1 MLRRIALATALLV
14 LGTGAPAALAD
25 GDPASD
31 VLPQTDVYYPYSPP
45 PSPALV
51 DTLDALLADVRE
63 RGYPMKVALI
73 ASAADLGTYPTMF
86 NNPQVYA
93 NLLSS
98 ELPTNPHGT
107 VEDELHLLIVMPGGF
122 GGSGLGDRVD
132 EALAE
137 VEIDPDAETDG
148 LVRAAI
154 GAVARL
160 ATVNGTETAVP
171 EIPEAGGDDGGGGS
185 SVVVIVGAVLAALA
199 LVALGSVFW
208 RRRRASDERPEDEAA
223 PQGSGPDDRSP

>member
-1 MLRRIALATALLV
+1 MPRRLALAIAALIAL
-14 LGTGAPAALAD
+14 GAVPSALAD

-31 VLPQTDVYYPYSPP
+31 VLPQVDVYYPYSPT

-51 DTLDALLADVRE
+51 ETLDALLADVRE
-63 RGYPMKVALI
+63 RGFPMKVAQI

-107 VEDELHLLIVMPGGF
+107 VKDELHLLIVMPGGF
-122 GGSGLGDRVD
+122 GGTGLGDRVD

-137 VEIDPDAETDG
+137 VEIDADAETDG

-154 GAVARL
+154 EAVARL

-171 EIPEAGGDDGGGGS
+171 DIDGDGDDGGGL
-185 SVVVIVGAVLAALA
+185 SVVVIVAAVLGALALAAL
-199 LVALGSVFW
+199 GSLLW
-208 RRRRASDERPEDEAA
+208 RRRRASDERPEEEAA
-223 PQGSGPDDRSP
+223 PQGPGPDDRSP